1 MHNFPCVEKSCLNF
15 KPIHSISVLPPYK
28 ALKFNYIIMKV
39 SKNIIF
45 SSITIMI
52 LASCNE
58 QPETDKT
65 SAEKNQKPVSIKEE
79 SASFKMDSVTSQS
92 VVFYNENRSGKSPIV
107 LVIPEWWGL
116 NEYPKSRAKQLA
128 EMGYLAMA
136 VDIYGNGKI
145 ADNPKDAG
153 AFSGPFY
160 QDPQM
165 AMNRVNA
172 AIAKAKSLP
181 QADTSQVAAIGY
193 CFGGG
198 VLLNAA
204 RLGLNVNGIVSFHGS
219 LIGTPA
225 NKDLLKTKVLVC
237 HGLADPFVPEAQA
250 AAFRKSMDSINADYT
265 FKAYPDA
272 MHAFTNPNST
282 ETGKKFNIPVAYNA
296 AADSASWQ
304 DMKAFFGKIFT
315 AN

>member
-1 MHNFPCVEKSCLNF
+1 
-15 KPIHSISVLPPYK
+15 
-28 ALKFNYIIMKV
+28 MKV
-39 SKNIIF
+39 SKNTIVSLMI
-45 SSITIMI
+45 IMI
-52 LASCNE
+52 IASCNDQSE
-58 QPETDKT
+58 ADKT
-65 SAEKNQKPVSIKEE
+65 SAAENKKPVSIKEE
-79 SASFKMDSVTSQS
+79 SASFQVDTVTSQS
-92 VVFYNENRSGKSPIV
+92 VVYYNENSSGKSPIV
-107 LVIPEWWGL
+107 VVIPEWWGL
-116 NEYPKSRAKQLA
+116 NDYPKSRAKQLA
-128 EMGYLAMA
+128 EMGYIAMA
-136 VDIYGNGKI
+136 VDMYGNGKI
-145 ADNPKDAG
+145 ADNPNDAG
-153 AFSGPFY
+153 ALSGPFY

-181 QADTSQVAAIGY
+181 QADTTQVAAIGY

-204 RLGLNVNGIVSFHGS
+204 RLGLNVDGVVSFHGS

-225 NKDLLKTKVLVC
+225 NKDLLKSQILVC

-250 AAFRKSMDSINADYT
+250 AAFRKSMDSINAEYT

-272 MHAFTNPNST
+272 MHAFTNPNAT

-304 DMKAFFGKIFT
+304 DMKVFFGKIFT
-315 AN
+315 NNK